1 MRLFTFEYICIL
13 YFEVILMETL
23 KSLWDLVVSF
33 VSYNILNFLKGIQ
46 WKDILDI
53 LILSVIL
60 YGIYC
65 FVRDRRA
72 FKLML
77 GLGLILLLSVLG
89 DFFNLK
95 AVGFVFGDFRQLGV
109 IAILIIFQ
117 PELRAA
123 LEKVGG
129 ESLKNFKG
137 RLDTEESAA
146 IHAAISEVTSAAESF
161 SQTKTGALIVFE
173 RTTRLGDVIRT
184 GTVVDAK
191 TSQFLL
197 GNIFYDKAPLHDGA
211 VIIREGRVHAAG
223 CFLPLSSN
231 NEIIK
236 ELGTRHR
243 AAIGMSEN
251 SDAVVLVVSEENGI
265 ISVAVDGNLKRG
277 FNRKSLEKYLVS
289 LLANDDKKNITDRV
303 KGKFRKSIY
312 TPYSCSI
319 IGRPR
324 PICC

>member
-1 MRLFTFEYICIL
+1 MSAFLEYLEYIL
-13 YFEVILMETL
+13 NQL
-23 KSLWDLVVSF
+23 KNIGIVDIIDIVVVSF
-33 VSYNILNFLKGIQ
+33 LFYWVFK
-46 WKDILDI
+46 
-53 LILSVIL
+53 
-60 YGIYC
+60 

-72 FKLML
+72 GKL
-77 GLGLILLLSVLG
+77 LIGIAFLAVVLLLSDIVGMRALN
-89 DFFNLK
+89 FILTNLFS
-95 AVGFVFGDFRQLGV
+95 VGLIALV
-109 IAILIIFQ
+109 IVFQ
-117 PELRAA
+117 PELRSA

-137 RLDTEESAA
+137 RLDTEEAVVIRTAVSD
-146 IHAAISEVTSAAESF
+146 VCTAAESF
-161 SQTKTGALIVFE
+161 SQSKTGALVVFE

-184 GTVVDAK
+184 GTIIDA
-191 TSQFLL
+191 TSSSFLL

-211 VIIREGRVHAAG
+211 VVIRKGRVHAAG

-265 ISVAVDGNLKRG
+265 ISVAVDGILKRG

-289 LLANDDKKNITDRV
+289 LLIDEDKKNITDRV
-303 KGKFRKSIY
+303 KGKFRKRSDDKKDENE
-312 TPYSCSI
+312 
-319 IGRPR
+319 
-324 PICC
+324 

>member
-1 MRLFTFEYICIL
+1 MSAFLEYLEYIL
-13 YFEVILMETL
+13 NQL
-23 KSLWDLVVSF
+23 KNIGIVDIIDIVVVSF
-33 VSYNILNFLKGIQ
+33 LFYWVFK
-46 WKDILDI
+46 
-53 LILSVIL
+53 
-60 YGIYC
+60 

-72 FKLML
+72 GKL
-77 GLGLILLLSVLG
+77 LIGIAFLAVVLLLSDIVGMRALN
-89 DFFNLK
+89 FILTNLFS
-95 AVGFVFGDFRQLGV
+95 VGLIALV
-109 IAILIIFQ
+109 IVFQ
-117 PELRAA
+117 PELRSA

-137 RLDTEESAA
+137 RLDTEEAVVIRSAV
-146 IHAAISEVTSAAESF
+146 SDVCTAAESF
-161 SQTKTGALIVFE
+161 SQSKTGALVVFE

-184 GTVVDAK
+184 GTIIDA
-191 TSQFLL
+191 TSSSFLL

-211 VIIREGRVHAAG
+211 VVIRKGRVHAAG

-289 LLANDDKKNITDRV
+289 LLIDEDKKNITDRV
-303 KGKFRKSIY
+303 KGKFRKRSDDKKDENE
-312 TPYSCSI
+312 
-319 IGRPR
+319 
-324 PICC
+324 